1 MKPPFKLSDETERL
15 VRFLQSHA
23 KGDVISYD
31 ELSRLVG
38 LKVASTTAKLIYAR
52 KILLRDHNQ
61 VWACVRPRVGLRRL
75 NDLEMAERQDKQFLP
90 RARNQLNRGS
100 EEADAVEYKELD
112 IDQQARF
119 AVSNIQRQLG
129 IDALSKATR
138 KKLEKVSRGNSNDLP
153 VFSAVEWAISLSPK
167 ANK

>member
-1 MKPPFKLSDETERL
+1 MKPFTLSDETERL
-15 VRFLQSHA
+15 VRFLQSHN
-23 KGDVISYD
+23 KGDVVSYD

-38 LKVASTTAKLIYAR
+38 LKVTSTNAKLIYAR
-52 KILLRDHNQ
+52 KLLLRDHNA
-61 VWACVRPRVGLRRL
+61 VWACVRPRIGIKRL
-75 NDLEMAERQDKQFLP
+75 NDVEMAERQDKQFLP

-100 EEADAVEYKELD
+100 EEADVVEYNKLD

-129 IDALSKATR
+129 LDALSKATR

-153 VFSAVEWAISLSPK
+153 SFSAVEWAISLSPK
-167 ANK
+167 VNK